1 MMKFLHEAPTVF
13 ELAAVVLG
21 SAAIMAVIFIAIYE
35 RDAQAITVLNTVVGA
50 ATGTFFLARG
60 SNQQDGQKPLVPP
73 VSPSARPPVTAPQ
86 GPQQG
91 LRMQSPATVTF
102 DSGSSTVTV
111 QPNSDPKDQPKA

>member
-1 MMKFLHEAPTVF
+1 MKFLHEAPTIF
-13 ELAAVVLG
+13 EVAAVVLG
-21 SAAIMAVIFIAIYE
+21 SAAILAVIFIAIYE

-50 ATGTFFLARG
+50 ATGTFFLARSSG
-60 SNQQDGQKPLVPP
+60 QQDTQKPIVPP
-73 VSPSARPPVTAPQ
+73 LPPGARPPAVAPQ

-111 QPNSDPKDQPKA
+111 QPNTEPKDQSKP

>member
-1 MMKFLHEAPTVF
+1 MKFLHESPTVF

-50 ATGTFFLARG
+50 ATGTFFLSRRSG
-60 SNQQDGQKPLVPP
+60 QQDAQKPLVPP
-73 VSPSARPPVTAPQ
+73 VNPSARPPVAAPL

-91 LRMQSPATVTF
+91 LRMQSPDTVTF
-102 DSGSSTVTV
+102 DSGESTVTV
-111 QPNSDPKDQPKA
+111 QSNADPKVDPKI

>member
-1 MMKFLHEAPTVF
+1 MKFLHESPTIF

-50 ATGTFFLARG
+50 ATGTFFLSRSA
-60 SNQQDGQKPLVPP
+60 NQPDAQKPPFTAPLGAKPSV
-73 VSPSARPPVTAPQ
+73 VSPQ
-86 GPQQG
+86 GPQQA

-102 DSGSSTVTV
+102 DSVSSTVTV
-111 QPNSDPKDQPKA
+111 QPTTDPKLEHPKA

>member
-1 MMKFLHEAPTVF
+1 MKFLHESPTVF

-50 ATGTFFLARG
+50 ATGTFFLSRASG
-60 SNQQDGQKPLVPP
+60 QQEAQKPLVPP
-73 VSPSARPPVTAPQ
+73 VNPSARPPVAAPQ

-111 QPNSDPKDQPKA
+111 QPNADPKVDPKI

>member
-1 MMKFLHEAPTVF
+1 MKFLHESPTIF
-13 ELAAVVLG
+13 EVAAVVLG
-21 SAAIMAVIFIAIYE
+21 SASILAVIFIAIYE

-50 ATGTFFLARG
+50 ATGTFFLARASG
-60 SNQQDGQKPLVPP
+60 QQDTQKPIVPP
-73 VSPSARPPVTAPQ
+73 LPPGARPPAVAPQ

-111 QPNSDPKDQPKA
+111 QPNPDPKVDSKI

>member
-1 MMKFLHEAPTVF
+1 MKFLHESPTIF
-13 ELAAVVLG
+13 EVAAVVLG

-50 ATGTFFLARG
+50 ATGTFFLARASG
-60 SNQQDGQKPLVPP
+60 QQDTQKPSLPPGVKPP
-73 VSPSARPPVTAPQ
+73 VVAPQ

-111 QPNSDPKDQPKA
+111 QPNAEPKDQPKT